1 MKLGLMGKRGG
12 FTLIELVITMV
23 LLGILALATTDFIRT
38 GSLIY
43 RDGAERQA
51 LLGEARFAIQ
61 RLSRELQNS
70 LPNSARVDSIAVL
83 GECLTF
89 VPTLSSHSYVSL
101 PLTPRSAASAAIA
114 SWSGQPAVPGS
125 ANVWAAVYVLN
136 SDEVVSANGLIN
148 ERANKVAAV
157 ESLSADASSGLS
169 TLNFDSAVSFRSAS
183 PAQRL
188 YLISEAVRYCVAGS
202 ELRRYQPAS
211 SLQGVLMA
219 NRLDPRAVLPPFQV
233 LDASLSRNGL
243 VKLAFSF
250 TENNEVVEFQHDI
263 VVPNQP

>member
-1 MKLGLMGKRGG
+1 MKLELMGKRGG

-43 RDGAERQA
+43 RDGAERQV

-70 LPNSARVDSIAVL
+70 LPNSARVDGIARL

-89 VPTLSSHSYVSL
+89 VPTLSSHSYVDL
-101 PLTPRSAASAAIA
+101 PLTPRSAASAAIV
-114 SWSGQPAVPGS
+114 SWSGQPEVPGS

-148 ERANKVAAV
+148 EGANKVAAV
-157 ESLSADASSGLS
+157 NSLSADASSGLS